1 MYTSNVHRESIDLTL
16 GLNVLVWVR
25 IIF

>member
-16 GLNVLVWVR
+16 DSMH
-25 IIF
+25 